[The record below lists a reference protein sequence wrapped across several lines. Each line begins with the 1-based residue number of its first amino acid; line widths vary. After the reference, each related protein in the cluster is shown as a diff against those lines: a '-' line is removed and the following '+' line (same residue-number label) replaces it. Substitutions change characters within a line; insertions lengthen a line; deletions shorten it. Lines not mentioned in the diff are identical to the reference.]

1 MGTPTMAGASRT
13 PLPQLD
19 REPAVRDRR
28 AATTLDLGPQARQGP
43 AAVVALV
50 LTQDRQGQRR
60 RCGSNP
66 AGATGRLASPERRH
80 AAPGK
85 QAPPLTDCADM
96 HAQGGGDL
104 RRAPAFQR
112 EQDRSR
118 MVRLGTVAGACK
130 QAQRGARLSIRHD
143 PRSTSHGPSLPAER
157 QSNAR
162 SIARVQQGCL
172 AGRVAAQA
180 KQRPSYRRS
189 SS

>member
-19 REPAVRDRR
+19 REPAIRDRR

-43 AAVVALV
+43 AAVVALI
-50 LTQDRQGQRR
+50 LAQDRQGQRC

-80 AAPGK
+80 ATPGK
-85 QAPPLTDCADM
+85 QAPPRTHRADM

-104 RRAPAFQR
+104 GRAPALQR

-118 MVRLGTVAGACK
+118 MVRRGAVGGACE
-130 QAQRGARLSIRHD
+130 QA
-143 PRSTSHGPSLPAER
+143 
-157 QSNAR
+157 
-162 SIARVQQGCL
+162 
-172 AGRVAAQA
+172 
-180 KQRPSYRRS
+180 
-189 SS
+189 